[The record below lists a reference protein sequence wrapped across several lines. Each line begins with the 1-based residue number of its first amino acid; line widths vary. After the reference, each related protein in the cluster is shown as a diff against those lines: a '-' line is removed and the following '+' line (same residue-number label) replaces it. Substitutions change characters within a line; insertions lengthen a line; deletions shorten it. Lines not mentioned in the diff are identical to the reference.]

1 MTFWKTTCKSIL
13 KMLKKMLFTSNNL
26 IKVNNFH
33 KLKLIFCKYSRILRR
48 KFQSSCIECV
58 YTVYC
63 NKLLDFTKNSMFLTN
78 LNLKHEK
85 TAKLWSFNL
94 MYSCNNLI
102 LGNKLG
108 NVRNGHYGK
117 TKFIQ
122 ITRWVKGFIK
132 QTFCKA
138 LKGLEQTF

>member
-1 MTFWKTTCKSIL
+1 
-13 KMLKKMLFTSNNL
+13 
-26 IKVNNFH
+26 
-33 KLKLIFCKYSRILRR
+33 
-48 KFQSSCIECV
+48 
-58 YTVYC
+58 
-63 NKLLDFTKNSMFLTN
+63 
-78 LNLKHEK
+78 
-85 TAKLWSFNL
+85 

-108 NVRNGHYGK
+108 NIRNGHYGK

-122 ITRWVKGFIK
+122 ITSLVKGFIK